1 MIATLLL
8 AASAILPADSFVK
21 GENGVWSCDLS
32 GIGISVT
39 PGEYHSGGWTNVPRH
54 PSLYFGS
61 APMTLAREPEEGSW
75 FTFEGEDNV
84 TVTGL
89 PDSGYSLAGYW
100 THDWAFEILRVAS
113 VSNGVAR
120 FKDKHVFGIGKTSW
134 GQKKRRFYAVGHRSF
149 LDTEGEWLV
158 EGSTLFFIPPGGDIA
173 SNSVTIA
180 WGDEP
185 VLLLEHRRGEVVRGK
200 TIAFG
205 GGAGLVLRDCRDVLV
220 ADCTIECVAGDGI
233 DIAGDCEGVVIS
245 NCVIRNVG
253 RRGVALNGGNRR
265 TLAKG
270 GNRVVGCD
278 ISRFALLQRVYA
290 PGVTMHGCGNEV
302 VGCRIHDAPHSA
314 IIYGGNE
321 HLIEGNDIFDVVK
334 ETGDAGALYTGRDWT
349 SQGNKVVGNRIHD
362 LGRTI
367 SNGKSR
373 DVFTMGVYLDD
384 CDCGDTVASN
394 VFERA
399 GCAVMLGG
407 GRENVVVGNKMV
419 DCDIAIHLD
428 DRGVTWTQHW
438 NNPDDPSWNLVKKAD
453 DLGYRSEQWAGR
465 YPKLA
470 KIMDDEPRLPKY
482 NVFDGNEVV
491 RCRIP
496 YQFDTFAATWAHAST
511 FRSEATGLFL
521 GAGEDDT
528 EDCAIIAGLALSALV
543 DKYDAER
550 AKGVARALLSLG
562 TKIPG
567 YVCRGVSRDG
577 ATVNRGSSRDQI
589 THFVH
594 GLYRYYESGM
604 ASREEKDVIRGAF
617 AALADRM
624 IANVTEAN
632 GWNALD
638 ADGKQ
643 DAKGVL
649 KMWNVRPHEA
659 ARLPMVYAAAW
670 KTTGDERYREAYE
683 KFVDEAIEQSWGVSK
698 LSEQERKWQMPGYS
712 FLQMNA
718 SLEVIRLADSSRASK
733 AEAVMKEVALLAA
746 RRFVEEKGA
755 DGPWLSAAGDLACAV
770 AMVAKIESIAKI
782 LGPELN
788 EKWEKLADDCI
799 FGLNGQPPLW
809 ESHPDRIFSLLSVK
823 FRLGK

>member
-1 MIATLLL
+1 
-8 AASAILPADSFVK
+8 
-21 GENGVWSCDLS
+21 
-32 GIGISVT
+32 
-39 PGEYHSGGWTNVPRH
+39 
-54 PSLYFGS
+54 
-61 APMTLAREPEEGSW
+61 MTLAREPEEGSW

-173 SNSVTIA
+173 SNPVTIA

-245 NCVIRNVG
+245 NCVVRNVG

-290 PGVTMHGCGNEV
+290 PGVAMHGCGNEV

-453 DLGYRSEQWAGR
+453 DLGYRSEPWAGR

-496 YQFDTFAATWAHAST
+496 YQFDTFAATWAHFSRLAR
-511 FRSEATGLFL
+511 RSPAM
-521 GAGEDDT
+521 
-528 EDCAIIAGLALSALV
+528 C
-543 DKYDAER
+543 
-550 AKGVARALLSLG
+550 
-562 TKIPG
+562 
-567 YVCRGVSRDG
+567 
-577 ATVNRGSSRDQI
+577 
-589 THFVH
+589 
-594 GLYRYYESGM
+594 
-604 ASREEKDVIRGAF
+604 
-617 AALADRM
+617 
-624 IANVTEAN
+624 
-632 GWNALD
+632 
-638 ADGKQ
+638 
-643 DAKGVL
+643 
-649 KMWNVRPHEA
+649 
-659 ARLPMVYAAAW
+659 AAAC
-670 KTTGDERYREAYE
+670 
-683 KFVDEAIEQSWGVSK
+683 
-698 LSEQERKWQMPGYS
+698 
-712 FLQMNA
+712 
-718 SLEVIRLADSSRASK
+718 RAT
-733 AEAVMKEVALLAA
+733 AQ
-746 RRFVEEKGA
+746 R
-755 DGPWLSAAGDLACAV
+755 
-770 AMVAKIESIAKI
+770 
-782 LGPELN
+782 
-788 EKWEKLADDCI
+788 
-799 FGLNGQPPLW
+799 
-809 ESHPDRIFSLLSVK
+809 
-823 FRLGK
+823 